1 MNPSELARKDA
12 HLNRLLND
20 NIDMRKLIID
30 IADYMDIWAL
40 DDEALVNP
48 ESGSLECLAARMKM
62 FIKRRPT

>member
-20 NIDMRKLIID
+20 NIDMRRLILD
-30 IADYMDIWAL
+30 IADYMDIWAI

-48 ESGSLECLAARMKM
+48 ESGSLEHLAARMM
-62 FIKRRPT
+62 AFAKRRA